1 VPNLLIFPSDY
12 SSFLNASGESI
23 LHASASRENM
33 SDDWVA
39 LEVGEIAPNFEA
51 VLTDGTTI
59 SLSEILADGTKVI
72 LYFYPK
78 DSTPGCTTQACD
90 FRDNFSAF
98 QDAGFRVFGVS
109 KDSAKS
115 HAKFINK
122 YELPFELIVDSDIIL
137 HHQYGVWRE
146 KMNYGKTF
154 LGVSRSSFVIDTDGT
169 LLYAKYNVR
178 AKGHIA
184 RLMSQ
189 FDIE

>member
-1 VPNLLIFPSDY
+1 
-12 SSFLNASGESI
+12 LNASGESI
-23 LHASASRENM
+23 LHASATRENVEE
-33 SDDWVA
+33 DWMT

-51 VLTDGTTI
+51 ELTDGTTI
-59 SLSEILADGTKVI
+59 NLAEILADGQKVI

-115 HAKFINK
+115 HAKFVEK
-122 YELPFELIVDSDIIL
+122 YQLPFELIVDSDIIL
-137 HHQYGVWRE
+137 HRLFGVWRE

-184 RLMSQ
+184 RLMSE